1 MADAYF
7 WIGST
12 GPFIYN
18 DEDEYHDTP
27 GLLRRGLRCPQILL
41 SLAASEDQ
49 HAVRKLELDAIID
62 IASLPDGAVLFE
74 SSDAISGDADFTY
87 DPATDALSVSRLLV
101 RPNATFVTLTD
112 IVANVNT
119 GVLPSGI
126 LIYTK
131 TTAGEEKLSAA
142 FGPDGQGFY
151 SGAVVKL
158 LVGSDGIEVTGAID
172 IEDSNTRITKEG
184 SDMKL
189 TDAVAGTKKLNDL
202 LAISESVGGVQYL
215 TLNNGSV
222 NVYIWTNRTGDGIEV
237 STTPPA

>member
-18 DEDEYHDTP
+18 DEDEYSDTP
-27 GLLRRGLRCPQILL
+27 GLLLRGLRCPQVLL

-49 HAVRKLELDAIID
+49 HAVRKLELDALID
-62 IASLPDGAVLFE
+62 ITSLPDGAVLFE
-74 SSDAISGDADFTY
+74 SSDTISGDADFTY
-87 DPATDALSVSRLLV
+87 DPATDTLDVSRLLV

-126 LIYTK
+126 FIYTK
-131 TTAGEEKLSAA
+131 TTAGDEKLTAA
-142 FGPDGQGFY
+142 FGPDGQAFF
-151 SGAVVKL
+151 SGATERL
-158 LVGSDGIEVTGAID
+158 SVGASGIEVTGAVDID
-172 IEDSNTRITKEG
+172 DSNTRITKDG
-184 SDMKL
+184 SDMTL

-202 LAISESVGGVQYL
+202 LAVSESVGGVQYL

-222 NVYIWTNRTGDGIEV
+222 NVYIWANSTGDGIEV